1 MKECGSIYI
10 TIILMITVQC
20 CSISYSYYTF
30 IYTSVHAYSAEG
42 VKRCHVGGGGAG
54 AALQDVDD
62 QVSAEDLGLTNTAS
76 QTGPSS
82 PQALHQLNHVH
93 KYSYLGEASV
103 PYISAV
109 TERAH
114 DRRLPWPEV
123 Q

>member
-1 MKECGSIYI
+1 MWQYIYYNNINDHGTVLQYIVQLLHIYI
-10 TIILMITVQC
+10 HI
-20 CSISYSYYTF
+20 
-30 IYTSVHAYSAEG
+30 SAEG